1 MLYSIGDVE
10 DCTVNDVRVEQV
22 IAIQNVTP
30 ILLYPTF
37 FKILASDDIHFI
49 SNKRAQA
56 VVTCL

>member
-1 MLYSIGDVE
+1 VLYSTGDVE
-10 DCTVNDVRVEQV
+10 DCTVNDARVEQV

-37 FKILASDDIHFI
+37 FKILASDDIHVI
-49 SNKRAQA
+49 SNKRSQA